1 MRRMPRC
8 MRHQMLQLTG
18 GPGWW
23 PSGPRSLTVDQAE
36 KIVADTDWVLR
47 LPAIRVLA
55 PDVAQ
60 VLARHKGDLV
70 LPGLR
75 KIPADVALGLA
86 QHKWRLYLN
95 GCRSLDVPAARNL
108 VMHGLATMR
117 ESAATCFL
125 AREAWYLSLGQ
136 NDETANSDDP
146 RVLAASMP
154 DSIFIQDQTL
164 SLSGLRHISPAL
176 GQALG
181 KHRGH
186 LILDGVREFG
196 DAAAEGLG
204 MHFGSLELVG
214 LRSLT
219 PAAARG
225 LAYGGGEWPRDLPLT
240 VQLSLDG
247 MRSLSP
253 EAARALARWQG
264 PLSLMGLR
272 QLSPAVA
279 AALATHAPQDS
290 LNRLNLG
297 MRHLTPAAAREFAP
311 FRATLSLNGLS
322 TVSAKLA
329 AALAEVKC
337 RVLLPNVTWLRQEAA
352 EILFS
357 QGHIYVL
364 RHL

>member
-1 MRRMPRC
+1 MR
-8 MRHQMLQLTG
+8 
-18 GPGWW
+18 
-23 PSGPRSLTVDQAE
+23 
-36 KIVADTDWVLR
+36 
-47 LPAIRVLA
+47 
-55 PDVAQ
+55 
-60 VLARHKGDLV
+60 
-70 LPGLR
+70 
-75 KIPADVALGLA
+75 
-86 QHKWRLYLN
+86 
-95 GCRSLDVPAARNL
+95 
-108 VMHGLATMR
+108 
-117 ESAATCFL
+117 
-125 AREAWYLSLGQ
+125 
-136 NDETANSDDP
+136 
-146 RVLAASMP
+146 

-181 KHRGH
+181 QHRGH

-204 MHFGSLELVG
+204 MHFGSLELGG

-225 LAYGGGEWPRDLPLT
+225 LAYGGGEWPRDLSLT
-240 VQLSLDG
+240 VQQSLDC

-253 EAARALARWQG
+253 EAARALARCQG

-279 AALATHAPQDS
+279 AALGTHAPQDS
-290 LNRLNLG
+290 LDRLSLG

-311 FRATLSLNGLS
+311 SRATQCLNGLS
-322 TVSAKLA
+322 TVSAELA

-352 EILFS
+352 EIPFSRGGIHVLGHLRRPPGRAPPRELF
-357 QGHIYVL
+357 VL
-364 RHL
+364 CCKRPLFLAWGPMPLAGPGES